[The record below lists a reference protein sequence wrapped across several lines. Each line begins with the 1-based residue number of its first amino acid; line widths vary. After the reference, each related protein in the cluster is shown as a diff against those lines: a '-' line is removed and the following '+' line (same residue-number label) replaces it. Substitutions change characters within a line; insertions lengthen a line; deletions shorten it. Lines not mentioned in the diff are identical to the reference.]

1 MTDVVVSGAGPNG
14 LMLAC
19 ELALAG
25 CRPIVLDRAAGPDPE
40 PKANGLVGQ
49 VVTVLERRGLIARL
63 TGDDRPVP
71 PAPGYTFAGLP
82 LDLGRLADNP
92 LRVVP
97 VPQPRIV
104 EVLVERAVEL
114 GAEIRWGHE
123 LVDLRAGADGVHL
136 DVDGPGGRYRI
147 DAAYLVGAD
156 GGHSTVRKRCGIAFP
171 GVGQDRS
178 TALMGAVRVPP
189 GDLDPATGGLVV
201 PGFGTLAPFVGARTD
216 HGGVTWAPLPGRA
229 PLLSTVE
236 WDRPAADGPATLDDL
251 RASVARVLGAGV
263 AFEAPEGPGPHPLR
277 RIDGGQNRHAERFRA
292 GRVLLL
298 GDAAH
303 VDTAGGQGLNLGMQD
318 AVNLGWK
325 LAAVVRGDVPD
336 DLLDS
341 YDTERRPA
349 ARRVLLYA
357 GSLNALLM
365 PGPEVTA
372 LRELFTEL
380 LADDATLHRLAGLT
394 AGTDLRYDMGVGP
407 DAHPLVGRLPADP
420 GPEARAALAAGRPL
434 LLDRTPDGAAAAVL
448 DTLTDRVEVLHPA
461 PRADQPAAVL
471 VRPDQ
476 YVAWVGDPVSG
487 ADALRAAARR
497 WFGAPD
503 AQTTVCGAAARPP
516 TSGSPE
522 ACSRSR

>member
-1 MTDVVVSGAGPNG
+1 MTVVVAGAGPNG

-25 CRPIVLDRAAGPDPE
+25 CRPVVLERAAGPDPE

-49 VVTVLERRGLIARL
+49 VVTILERRGLVARL

-71 PAPGYTFAGLP
+71 PVPGYTFAGLP
-82 LDLGRLADNP
+82 LELGRLADNP

-104 EVLVERAVEL
+104 EVLAERAVEL

-123 LVDLRAGADGVHL
+123 LVDLRPGADGVQL
-136 DVDGPGGRYRI
+136 EVERPEGRYRI

-156 GGHSTVRKRCGIAFP
+156 GGHSTVRTRCGIAFP

-178 TALMGAVRVPP
+178 TALMGAVRVRPD
-189 GDLDPATGGLVV
+189 DLDPVTGGLVV

-229 PLLSTVE
+229 PLLSAVE

-251 RASVARVLGAGV
+251 RASVARVLGADV
-263 AFEAPEGPGPHPLR
+263 AFEEPEGPGPHPLR
-277 RIDGGQNRHAERFRA
+277 RIDGGQNRHAERFRD

-318 AVNLGWK
+318 AANLGWK
-325 LAAVVRGDVPD
+325 LAAVVRGDVPE

-341 YDTERRPA
+341 YDTERRAA

-372 LRELFTEL
+372 LRELFAEL
-380 LADDATLHRLAGLT
+380 LTDDATLHRIAALT
-394 AGTDLRYDMGVGP
+394 AGTDLRYDVGAGP
-407 DAHPLVGRLPADP
+407 GAHPMVGRMPADP
-420 GPEARAALAAGRPL
+420 GPDARAALAAGRPL
-434 LLDRTPDGAAAAVL
+434 LLDRTPDGDAAVAL
-448 DTLTDRVEVLHPA
+448 GEVSDRLEVLRLPPA
-461 PRADQPAAVL
+461 AGQPEAVL

-476 YVAWVGDPVSG
+476 YVAWAGDP
-487 ADALRAAARR
+487 AAEPDALRAAARR
-497 WFGAPD
+497 WFGAPAVLVD
-503 AQTTVCGAAARPP
+503 
-516 TSGSPE
+516 GS
-522 ACSRSR
+522 